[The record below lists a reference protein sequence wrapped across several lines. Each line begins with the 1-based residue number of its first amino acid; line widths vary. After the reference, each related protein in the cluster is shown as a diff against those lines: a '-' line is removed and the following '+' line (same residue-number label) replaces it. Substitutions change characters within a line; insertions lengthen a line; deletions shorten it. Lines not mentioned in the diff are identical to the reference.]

1 MKTRAVFVLSLQN
14 VFIITLINIEVTVMQ
29 KLSKDYKTNIATL
42 DRVFS
47 VKENFDILKKTL
59 VIGED
64 ELTLYFIDGFVKDAV
79 MQKMMMHFLSLKSLG
94 ERTDRTAQDFLFHNV
109 PYVEAD
115 VTDDIDTV
123 VQMMLSGATVM
134 LGSSFL
140 DRAIVIDSRS
150 YPARDTAEPENDR
163 VIKGARDGFVE
174 TLIFNTAL
182 IRRRIRDPMLKMY
195 YTSVGTRS
203 KTDVVI
209 CYIEDKADKNYVE
222 DLKNRI
228 NGIRTE
234 SLTVGMQSL
243 VECLIGSRWYNPF
256 PKVRTT
262 ERPDAAAAQLME
274 GNVLVLCDNSPEVMV
289 LPASLFDFMQDTNDF
304 YFPPLTG
311 SYLRILRYVVFFMTL
326 LLMPLWLVAIHN
338 SEAVP
343 NWLRFVLPEEHGK
356 LPIIVQLFLTEFVI
370 DGLRLAS
377 MNTPGMLANS
387 LSVIGGLILGDFSIQ
402 IGWLIPEVIL
412 YGAFVAIANFSQRNY
427 ELGYAFKFL
436 RLILLI
442 LTWFF
447 NFYGFIAGLLLCF
460 ALLLSNKTLNGKRE
474 YLYPLIPF
482 NAKAL
487 KRMLSRVKKQ

>member
-1 MKTRAVFVLSLQN
+1 MIKLSSDYRK
-14 VFIITLINIEVTVMQ
+14 NIEM
-29 KLSKDYKTNIATL
+29 LDSTL
-42 DRVFS
+42 D
-47 VKENFDILKKTL
+47 VKDNFDVLKKTL
-59 VIGED
+59 IIGED

-94 ERTDRTAQDFLFHNV
+94 ERTDRNAQDFLFHNV

-115 VTDDIDTV
+115 VTDDVDLMI
-123 VQMMLSGATVM
+123 QMMLSGATIM
-134 LGSSFL
+134 LGSAFL
-140 DRAIVIDSRS
+140 NRGIIIDART
-150 YPARDTAEPENDR
+150 YPARETSEPENDR

-182 IRRRIRDPMLKMY
+182 IRRRIRDTKLKMSY
-195 YTSVGTRS
+195 MTVGTRS

-209 CYIEDKADKNYVE
+209 CYIEDKADLNYVN
-222 DLKNRI
+222 DLKKKI
-228 NGIRTE
+228 SQIKVE
-234 SLTVGMQSL
+234 ALTVGMQSL
-243 VECLIGSRWYNPF
+243 IECLIPSRWYNPF

-274 GNVLVLCDNSPEVMV
+274 GNVLIICDNSPEVMV

-311 SYLRILRYVVFFMTL
+311 SYLRLLRYVIFFMTL
-326 LLMPLWLVAIHN
+326 LFMPLWLIAIHN
-338 SEAVP
+338 PESVP
-343 NWLRFVLPEEHGK
+343 HWLEFVLPQKQGE
-356 LPIIVQLFLTEFVI
+356 LPIIVQLFLAEFII

-402 IGWLIPEVIL
+402 IGWLIPEVVL

-436 RLILLI
+436 RLILLL

-447 NFYGFIAGLLLCF
+447 DFWGFFAGLALCF
-460 ALLLSNKTLNGKRE
+460 ILLTSNKTLNGRRS

-487 KRMLSRVKKQ
+487 KRMLLRVKK

>member
-1 MKTRAVFVLSLQN
+1 MKIHGRFCIIVTFFVHNISYKERGYIMNKFSKSYEENIQLMDSLLS
-14 VFIITLINIEVTVMQ
+14 VE
-29 KLSKDYKTNIATL
+29 D
-42 DRVFS
+42 
-47 VKENFDILKKTL
+47 NFDILKKTL
-59 VIGED
+59 VIGDD
-64 ELTLYFIDGFVKDAV
+64 ELTFYFVDGFVKDGV
-79 MQKMMMHFLSLKSLG
+79 MQKMMMHLLSLKGLG
-94 ERTDRTAQDFLFHNV
+94 KSSDLLARDFLFTNI

-115 VTDDIDTV
+115 VTSNVDHAVTMV
-123 VQMMLSGATVM
+123 LSGASIM

-140 DRAIVIDSRS
+140 DRAIVIDSRT

-182 IRRRIRDPMLKMY
+182 IRRRIRDPKLKMC
-195 YTSVGTRS
+195 YTSVGSRS
-203 KTDVVI
+203 CTDVVI
-209 CYIEDKADKNYVE
+209 CYIEDKADLSYVAE
-222 DLKNRI
+222 LKKKISEI
-228 NGIRTE
+228 NTE
-234 SLTVGMQSL
+234 ALTVGMQSL
-243 VECLIGSRWYNPF
+243 TECLIKSRWYNPF

-274 GNVLVLCDNSPEVMV
+274 GNVLILCDNSPEVMI

-311 SYLRILRYVVFFMTL
+311 TYLRVLRYVVFFMTL

-338 SEAVP
+338 PNAVP
-343 NWLRFVLPEEHGK
+343 PGLQFVLPEETGK

-436 RLILLI
+436 RLILLL

-447 NFYGFIAGLLLCF
+447 NFYGFIAGLALCF
-460 ALLLSNKTLNGKRE
+460 ILLVSNKTLNGKRE

-487 KRMLSRVKKQ
+487 KRMLFRVRKQ

>member
-1 MKTRAVFVLSLQN
+1 MMKGFAMKKLTNDYREN
-14 VFIITLINIEVTVMQ
+14 V
-29 KLSKDYKTNIATL
+29 SAL
-42 DRVFS
+42 DSIFS

-79 MQKMMMHFLSLKSLG
+79 MQKMMVHFLSLKSLG
-94 ERTDRTAQDFLFHNV
+94 ERTDRSAQDFLFHNV

-115 VTDDIDTV
+115 VTDDIDIM
-123 VQMMLSGATVM
+123 VQMMLSGATVI
-134 LGSSFL
+134 LGSAFL
-140 DRAIVIDSRS
+140 NRGIIVDART

-182 IRRRIRDPMLKMY
+182 IRRRIRDPHLRMSYM
-195 YTSVGTRS
+195 TVDTRS

-209 CYIEDKADKNYVE
+209 CYIEDKADPSYVE
-222 DLKNRI
+222 SLKQRI
-228 NGIRTE
+228 SSINVE
-234 SLTVGMQSL
+234 ALTVGMQSL
-243 VECLIGSRWYNPF
+243 AECLIPSRWYNPF

-262 ERPDAAAAQLME
+262 ERPDAAAAQLLE
-274 GNVLVLCDNSPEVMV
+274 GNVLIICDNTPEVMV

-311 SYLRILRYVVFFMTL
+311 SYLRVLRYIIFFMTL
-326 LLMPLWLVAIHN
+326 LFMPLWLIAIHN
-338 SEAVP
+338 PEAVP
-343 NWLRFVLPEEHGK
+343 PWLEFVLPQEHGR
-356 LPIIVQLFLTEFVI
+356 LPIIVQLFLAEFII

-377 MNTPGMLANS
+377 MNTPGMLSNS

-402 IGWLIPEVIL
+402 IGWLIPEVVV

-447 NFYGFIAGLLLCF
+447 NFWGFAAGLILCF
-460 ALLLSNKTLNGKRE
+460 ILLVSNKTLNGERS

-482 NAKAL
+482 DKKAL
-487 KRMLSRVKKQ
+487 KRMLFRTKKQ

>member
-1 MKTRAVFVLSLQN
+1 MIKLS
-14 VFIITLINIEVTVMQ
+14 TDYRKNIE
-29 KLSKDYKTNIATL
+29 SL
-42 DRVFS
+42 DEILNVND
-47 VKENFDILKKTL
+47 NFDILKKTL

-79 MQKMMMHFLSLKSLG
+79 MQKMMVHFLSLKSLG

-115 VTDDIDTV
+115 VTDDLDTM
-123 VQMMLSGATVM
+123 VQMMLSGATIM
-134 LGSSFL
+134 LGSSFPN
-140 DRAIVIDSRS
+140 RGIIIDART
-150 YPARDTAEPENDR
+150 YPARETAEPENDR

-182 IRRRIRDPMLKMY
+182 IRRRVRDPKLKMSY
-195 YTSVGTRS
+195 MTVGTRS
-203 KTDVVI
+203 KTDVVV
-209 CYIEDKADKNYVE
+209 CYIEDKADLNYVNN
-222 DLKNRI
+222 LKKKI
-228 NGIRTE
+228 SGIKVE
-234 SLTVGMQSL
+234 ALTMGMQSL
-243 VECLIGSRWYNPF
+243 VECLIQNRWYNPF

-274 GNVLVLCDNSPEVMV
+274 GNVLVICDNSPEVMI
-289 LPASLFDFMQDTNDF
+289 LPARLFDFMQDTNDF

-311 SYLRILRYVVFFMTL
+311 SYLRVLRFIIFFMTL
-326 LLMPLWLVAIHN
+326 ILMPLWLIALHN
-338 SEAVP
+338 PEAVP
-343 NWLRFVLPEEHGK
+343 PWLEFVIPEEHGK
-356 LPIIVQLFLTEFVI
+356 LPILVQLLLAEFII

-377 MNTPGMLANS
+377 MNTPGMLSNS

-402 IGWLIPEVIL
+402 IGWLIPEVVV

-436 RLILLI
+436 RLILLV
-442 LTWFF
+442 LTWFWGIW
-447 NFYGFIAGLLLCF
+447 GFVAGIILCF
-460 ALLLSNKTLNGKRE
+460 VLLVTNKTLNDKRS

-487 KRMLSRVKKQ
+487 KRMIFRVKKQ

>member
-1 MKTRAVFVLSLQN
+1 MNNLSNDYRKN
-14 VFIITLINIEVTVMQ
+14 VSALDSI
-29 KLSKDYKTNIATL
+29 LSV
-42 DRVFS
+42 R
-47 VKENFDILKKTL
+47 ENFDILKKTL
-59 VIGED
+59 IIGED

-79 MQKMMMHFLSLKSLG
+79 MQKMMVHFLSLKSLG
-94 ERTDRTAQDFLFHNV
+94 ERTDRSAQEFLYHNI

-115 VTDDIDTV
+115 VTNDIDTML
-123 VQMMLSGATVM
+123 QMLLSGATVM
-134 LGSSFL
+134 LGSAFL
-140 DRAIVIDSRS
+140 NRGIIIDARTF
-150 YPARDTAEPENDR
+150 PARETAEPENDR

-182 IRRRIRDPMLKMY
+182 IRRRIRDTKLRMSYM
-195 YTSVGTRS
+195 TVGTRS
-203 KTDVVI
+203 KTDIVV
-209 CYIEDKADKNYVE
+209 CYIEDKADLDYVN
-222 DLKNRI
+222 DLKEKIREI
-228 NGIRTE
+228 NVE
-234 SLTVGMQSL
+234 ALTVGTQSL
-243 VECLIGSRWYNPF
+243 VECLIPSRWYNPF

-274 GNVLVLCDNSPEVMV
+274 GNVLIICDNSPEVMI

-311 SYLRILRYVVFFMTL
+311 SYLRIIRYVIFFMTL
-326 LLMPLWLVAIHN
+326 LFMPLWLIAIHN
-338 SEAVP
+338 PEAVP
-343 NWLRFVLPEEHGK
+343 PWLEFVLPQEHGR
-356 LPIIVQLFLTEFVI
+356 LPIIVQLFLAEFVI

-402 IGWLIPEVIL
+402 IGWLIPEVVV

-436 RLILLI
+436 RLILLV

-447 NFYGFIAGLLLCF
+447 NFWGFVAGLVLCF
-460 ALLLSNKTLNGKRE
+460 ILVMSNRTLNGDRS

-487 KRMLSRVKKQ
+487 KRMIFRVRK

>member
-1 MKTRAVFVLSLQN
+1 MK
-14 VFIITLINIEVTVMQ
+14 
-29 KLSKDYKTNIATL
+29 KLSTDYRENVSSL
-42 DRVFS
+42 DSIFS
-47 VKENFDILKKTL
+47 VRENFDILKKTL
-59 VIGED
+59 IIGED

-94 ERTDRTAQDFLFHNV
+94 EQTDRNAQDFLFHNV

-115 VTDDIDTV
+115 VTDNVDLM
-123 VQMMLSGATVM
+123 VQMLLSGAVVM

-140 DRAIVIDSRS
+140 DRGIIIDART
-150 YPARDTAEPENDR
+150 YPARETAEPENDR

-182 IRRRIRDPMLKMY
+182 IRRRIRDPKLKMSY
-195 YTSVGTRS
+195 MTVGTRS
-203 KTDVVI
+203 KTDIVV
-209 CYIEDKADKNYVE
+209 CYIEDKADIDYVNT
-222 DLKNRI
+222 LKEKIKSI
-228 NGIRTE
+228 NVE
-234 SLTVGMQSL
+234 ALTVGTQSL
-243 VECLIGSRWYNPF
+243 VECLIPSRWYNPF

-262 ERPDAAAAQLME
+262 ERPDAAAAQLLE
-274 GNVLVLCDNSPEVMV
+274 GNVLIICDNSPEVMV

-311 SYLRILRYVVFFMTL
+311 SYLRVIRFIIFFMTL
-326 LLMPLWLVAIHN
+326 IFMPLWLITIHHPE
-338 SEAVP
+338 SVP
-343 NWLRFVLPEEHGK
+343 PWLEFVLPQETGR
-356 LPIIVQLFLTEFVI
+356 LPILVQLLLAEFII

-402 IGWLIPEVIL
+402 IGWLIPEVVV

-436 RLILLI
+436 RLILLV
-442 LTWFF
+442 LTWFWSF
-447 NFYGFIAGLLLCF
+447 WGFFAGLLLCF
-460 ALLLSNKTLNGKRE
+460 ALLVSNKTLNGERS

-482 NAKAL
+482 DSKAL
-487 KRMLSRVKKQ
+487 KRMILRVKK

>member
-1 MKTRAVFVLSLQN
+1 MKGIA
-14 VFIITLINIEVTVMQ
+14 MK
-29 KLSKDYKTNIATL
+29 KLSNDYRENVSTL
-42 DRVFS
+42 DTIFC

-59 VIGED
+59 IIGED

-79 MQKMMMHFLSLKSLG
+79 MQKMMVHFLSLKSLG
-94 ERTDRTAQDFLFHNV
+94 ERTDRSAQEFLFHNV

-115 VTDDIDTV
+115 VTDDIDLM

-134 LGSSFL
+134 LGSAFL
-140 DRAIVIDSRS
+140 NRGIIIDART

-182 IRRRIRDPMLKMY
+182 IRRRIRDPRLKMSY
-195 YTSVGTRS
+195 MTVGTRS
-203 KTDVVI
+203 KTDVVV
-209 CYIEDKADKNYVE
+209 CYIEDKADLDYVAS
-222 DLKNRI
+222 LKEKIASI
-228 NGIRTE
+228 NVE
-234 SLTVGMQSL
+234 ALTVGMQSL
-243 VECLIGSRWYNPF
+243 TECLIKSRWYNPF

-274 GNVLVLCDNSPEVMV
+274 GNVLIMCDNSPEVMI

-311 SYLRILRYVVFFMTL
+311 SYLRVLRFVIFFMTL
-326 LLMPLWLVAIHN
+326 IFMPLWLIAIHN
-338 SEAVP
+338 PASVP
-343 NWLRFVLPEEHGK
+343 QWLEFVLPQEHGR
-356 LPIIVQLFLTEFVI
+356 LPILVQLLLTEFII

-377 MNTPGMLANS
+377 MNTPGMLSNS

-402 IGWLIPEVIL
+402 IGWLIPEVVV

-447 NFYGFIAGLLLCF
+447 NFWGFFAGLLLCF
-460 ALLLSNKTLNGKRE
+460 ALLVSNKTLNEERS

-482 NAKAL
+482 DKKAL
-487 KRMLSRVKKQ
+487 KRMIFRVRK